1 MRRSSSL
8 VWLIVGLAVAAAGC
22 TTSNPQFCS
31 SESCGDGSVDAPPF
45 ACDSPGV
52 DLDCPGDAP
61 VCGADNV
68 CIGCDENADCDGR
81 PGTPVCL
88 RSVGSCEVCNED
100 GVQSDNCPT
109 AAAVCDATDHTCRA
123 CRNDDECS
131 EGVCDNGRCAA
142 EAEVVYMAPNGDG
155 NLCSK
160 TRPCKELKEALVQ
173 ADATQRFISMT
184 PGTYTNRGTDVPTAM
199 GIRVVIAGR
208 GSTLVREGTDNTAT
222 MFAAASNAQVEVRDL
237 TIDGTNSDG
246 DGVVCTGANTLVDLR
261 RVTIQDSV
269 GAGISSDCRLLIS
282 DSRILNSGG
291 TGVELSNM
299 LAVLR
304 MQRTRILDSGGSGL
318 LVTQGK
324 SIIVANSIIAGSDAA
339 QVAISQLGEVSNSY
353 FGLNT
358 VAAGAADG
366 MTCTAGAQLPISDSI
381 ISGNAGVATTCTMV
395 TYTLGVATSVPP
407 IAGDPMLTP
416 DFHIGSTSAARNA
429 ANPAAMLLPI
439 DDVARDRDIDGDLR
453 TVHRPR
459 PRRRRDPVARRGYG
473 ATVSSSRWWTAPAWL
488 ARSRSRSRSAS
499 GGGIGRSDSS
509 HTTL

>member
-1 MRRSSSL
+1 
-8 VWLIVGLAVAAAGC
+8 
-22 TTSNPQFCS
+22 
-31 SESCGDGSVDAPPF
+31 
-45 ACDSPGV
+45 
-52 DLDCPGDAP
+52 
-61 VCGADNV
+61 
-68 CIGCDENADCDGR
+68 
-81 PGTPVCL
+81 
-88 RSVGSCEVCNED
+88 
-100 GVQSDNCPT
+100 
-109 AAAVCDATDHTCRA
+109 
-123 CRNDDECS
+123 
-131 EGVCDNGRCAA
+131 
-142 EAEVVYMAPNGDG
+142 MAPNGSG

-160 TRPCKELKEALVQ
+160 AMPCKELKEALGQV
-173 ADATQRFISMT
+173 DVSRRFISMM
-184 PGTYTNRGTDVPTAM
+184 PGTYTNLGTDVPTAS

-282 DSRILNSGG
+282 DSRIVNNGG

-299 LAVLR
+299 MAILR

-339 QVAISQLGEVSNSY
+339 QVVITQLGEVSNSY

-358 VAAGAADG
+358 VAAGAAEG
-366 MTCTAGAQLPISDSI
+366 MTCAASAQLPISDSI
-381 ISGNAGVATTCTMV
+381 ITGNAGVATTCTMV

-407 IAGDPMLTP
+407 IVGDPMLTP

-429 ANPAAMLLPI
+429 GNPAAMLLPI

-453 TVHRPR
+453 TVTGL
-459 PRRRRDPVARRGYG
+459 DVG
-473 ATVSSSRWWTAPAWL
+473 ADEIP
-488 ARSRSRSRSAS
+488 
-499 GGGIGRSDSS
+499 
-509 HTTL
+509 

>member
-1 MRRSSSL
+1 MRHLAFASL
-8 VWLIVGLAVAAAGC
+8 ALSAAALAASTACKQENTGYC
-22 TTSNPQFCS
+22 PNGICI
-31 SESCGDGSVDAPPF
+31 DAAGIDSPPV

-52 DLDCPGDAP
+52 DLDDCQDDAP
-61 VCGADNV
+61 VCGADNLCGPCTMDEQCAGRGDTV
-68 CIGCDENADCDGR
+68 CGGGACVQCD
-81 PGTPVCL
+81 
-88 RSVGSCEVCNED
+88 ED
-100 GVQSDNCPT
+100 GVQADPPGGAEDECQTPGMQ
-109 AAAVCDATDHTCRA
+109 VCDATTQTCRA
-123 CRNDDECS
+123 CRNDNECS

-142 EAEVVYMAPNGDG
+142 QAEVVYMAPNGDG

-160 TRPCKELKEALVQ
+160 AMPCKELKEALAQ

-184 PGTYTNRGTDVPTAM
+184 PGTYTNRGTDVPTANQS
-199 GIRVVIAGR
+199 GFRVVIAGR

-282 DSRILNSGG
+282 DSRIVNNGG

-299 LAVLR
+299 MAVLR

-339 QVAISQLGEVSNSY
+339 QVVISQLGEINNSY

-453 TVHRPR
+453 TVTGL
-459 PRRRRDPVARRGYG
+459 DVG
-473 ATVSSSRWWTAPAWL
+473 ADEIP
-488 ARSRSRSRSAS
+488 
-499 GGGIGRSDSS
+499 
-509 HTTL
+509 